1 MGTFIST
8 QEIVREMNGKVLGG
22 AKIPHSCSF
31 PVLRKVD
38 GSYVIA
44 LFTQLFTREQMSRQ
58 MMQRPAYWCCAGLE
72 DGGDFK
78 EYNCKENDFCT
89 APYGRLYRRGT
100 PARTG
105 TRQDLE
111 LLYAQLDE
119 IRKRHA
125 WPDASRYC
133 SV

>member
-105 TRQDLE
+105 TRQERQKPPYSIPVLS
-111 LLYAQLDE
+111 
-119 IRKRHA
+119 RK
-125 WPDASRYC
+125 
-133 SV
+133 